1 MDQNRIG
8 VRGQIQIG
16 GYTHFKRSNGLSI
29 KKAQERKYEGSL
41 HPLPEGRGIRE
52 PPHSGCNNIKPI
64 KNIKKKSFIS
74 FTM

>member
-29 KKAQERKYEGSL
+29 KKAQERKCEGSF

-52 PPHSGCNNIKPI
+52 PPHSGCNNTKPI